1 VDSPTKYRRQARF
14 RVFVKNTGMFCS
26 YIYYKM
32 ELIFYNLCTK
42 ILPPPTMVSP
52 VNTQGST
59 STSHHIWPNP
69 CTQQSTQRQ
78 IGIWYS
84 PVRMVQKK
92 GLWSKKYRAWSK
104 KRGLVQ
110 KKGLWSKKYFDGPNT
125 CWDDIHISLL
135 LFTLRYFGP
144 ENISTLRF
152 FFLKVVFYFSF
163 SFFINSRFINFQIF
177 IFKNIFIIFHFSE
190 IYKFSKI

>member
-1 VDSPTKYRRQARF
+1 MH
-14 RVFVKNTGMFCS
+14 KNSAASNHG
-26 YIYYKM
+26 
-32 ELIFYNLCTK
+32 L
-42 ILPPPTMVSP
+42 
-52 VNTQGST
+52 T

-69 CTQQSTQRQ
+69 MHKKSAAFQPWSALWIPRAQQ
-78 IGIWYS
+78 
-84 PVRMVQKK
+84 VRPWVYPGTPTPTHAHNNQHRDRYVYDILPY
-92 GLWSKKYRAWSK
+92 GWSKKKGFGPKNIGLGPK

-152 FFLKVVFYFSF
+152 FFLKVVFYF
-163 SFFINSRFINFQIF
+163 QI
-177 IFKNIFIIFHFSE
+177 S
-190 IYKFSKI
+190 FSKIYFHKF